1 MIIKIEDTI
10 LILAFLRESI
20 ILIIEGDIKLKN
32 RLEYIEEEDVKLVDL
47 EGEEGVKEKLLS

>member
-1 MIIKIEDTI
+1 MEDTV

-20 ILIIEGDIKLKN
+20 ILIIEGDIKLED

-47 EGEEGVKEKLLS
+47 EREEEVKEKLLS